1 VSEVEAKKRI
11 AYLTREIKAA
21 DAFYYQEDAPVMTD
35 AAYDALRKELI
46 ALETEFPHLAA
57 KDSPT
62 QTVGAKPSG
71 KFGKIKHS
79 VAMLFYG

>member
-57 KDSPT
+57 KVSSSAARR
-62 QTVGAKPSG
+62 GAMEKSAKTLPRTSL
-71 KFGKIKHS
+71 H
-79 VAMLFYG
+79 